1 MCVWDYWIG
10 KLATCWRKLHRLAGG
25 TPPAPPG
32 KGEEMAR
39 EKKIT
44 VRLTEEQYE
53 EVERARGK
61 LSRSEFLYLLL
72 LDYLERPELSERL
85 RQIQSECLKKCKAY
99 RKLHGELGKI
109 GSNVNQIARAL
120 NAKRLPA
127 KEKKLLTDLAL
138 ETIELIQDL
147 KQKLAEERIGSPQE
161 NSQ

>member
-1 MCVWDYWIG
+1 
-10 KLATCWRKLHRLAGG
+10 
-25 TPPAPPG
+25 
-32 KGEEMAR
+32 MAR

-44 VRLTEEQYE
+44 VRLTEEQYQE
-53 EVERARGK
+53 IEKLRGE

-127 KEKKLLTDLAL
+127 KERKLLTDLAV

>member
-1 MCVWDYWIG
+1 
-10 KLATCWRKLHRLAGG
+10 
-25 TPPAPPG
+25 
-32 KGEEMAR
+32 MAR

-53 EVERARGK
+53 EVERARGE

-72 LDYLERPELSERL
+72 LDYLKRPEFSEKL
-85 RQIQSECLKKCKAY
+85 RRIQLECLKKCRAY
-99 RKLHGELGKI
+99 KELHGELGKI

-120 NAKRLPA
+120 NAKRLSA

-147 KQKLAEERIGSPQE
+147 KQKLAEERIGSSQE

>member
-1 MCVWDYWIG
+1 
-10 KLATCWRKLHRLAGG
+10 
-25 TPPAPPG
+25 
-32 KGEEMAR
+32 MAR

-53 EVERARGK
+53 EVERARGE
-61 LSRSEFLYLLL
+61 LPRSEFLYLLL
-72 LDYLERPELSERL
+72 LDYLKRPEFSEKL
-85 RQIQSECLKKCKAY
+85 RRIQLECLKKCRVYKE
-99 RKLHGELGKI
+99 LHGELGKI

-127 KEKKLLTDLAL
+127 KERKLLTDLAV

-147 KQKLAEERIGSPQE
+147 KQKLAEERIGSSQE